1 MFFSNDHYVH
11 HVMYEFVLVL
21 AIIVY
26 FSYYFIFN
34 FYGMPYNL
42 LSMIH
47 SLIHSHFLYLFSCFL
62 VRLFNYLLRSSM
74 FWKIQVYT
82 GLRLWLILYT
92 PIIYMIMDCAMLPA
106 VAIMHEK
113 LIFN

>member
-11 HVMYEFVLVL
+11 HVMYEFVLLL

-47 SLIHSHFLYLFSCFL
+47 SLIHSHFFIFIQLFLSSFIQLFVAFINVLENSSLYRVTFM
-62 VRLFNYLLRSSM
+62 VN
-74 FWKIQVYT
+74 I
-82 GLRLWLILYT
+82 YT